1 MKILLTGVTG
11 YVGGRLLPVLS
22 DKGHHIYCIVRDK
35 QRFPAKYKDHP
46 EITVIEGDFLLNK
59 GMDAIPSDID
69 VSYYLIHSMS
79 GSVSHFDEDELIS
92 ARNFR
97 DAINKTSCKQVIY
110 LSGFEH
116 GDDLSRHLSSR
127 KNTRLELK
135 QGNYALTVF
144 HAGIIIGSGSAS
156 FEIIRDL
163 VEKLPVMGIPPFMK
177 KKCQPIA
184 IRDILFYLSEA
195 ILSEACMNK
204 DFDIGGPDILSYEEM
219 LRKVAQ
225 IRHLRRRIFIIPFIR
240 TRLCANWLYFVTSTS
255 YYLALNLSESM
266 RHDSV
271 CEENSIQAILPHKLL
286 SYDMAV
292 KLAYAR
298 IESDNV
304 LTGWRDSFS
313 SSQIDWHIADHIQVP
328 SHGVFKHIQETVIT
342 IPEAV
347 AANHIWRIGGS
358 KGWLYANW
366 LWKARGILDLLG
378 RGVGLSRGRTHR
390 EELSAGDALDFWRVL
405 IADKTKKYLLLYAEM
420 IMPGEGWLE
429 FRILQKKNQSI
440 LRIEATMRPRGVS
453 GRIYWY
459 STLPFHKQIFRR
471 MGEEIAQTFWE
482 NQTQV

>member
-11 YVGGRLLPVLS
+11 YVGGRLLPVLL
-22 DKGHHIYCIVRDK
+22 DKGHKVSCMVRDQ
-35 QRFPAKYKDHP
+35 QRFPAQYKDNP
-46 EITVIEGDFLLNK
+46 AIEVIEGDFLLNK
-59 GMDAIPSDID
+59 GTDAIPADID
-69 VSYYLIHSMS
+69 VAYYLIHSMA
-79 GSVSHFDEDELIS
+79 GSVTHFDEDELVA

-97 DAINKTSCKQVIY
+97 EAINKTSCKQVVY

-116 GDDLSRHLSSR
+116 GNELSRHLSSR

-135 QGNYALTVF
+135 QGSYALTVF

-184 IRDILFYLSEA
+184 IRDILFYLSESL
-195 ILSEACMNK
+195 LSESCFNK

-219 LRKVAQ
+219 LRKVAS
-225 IRHLRRRIFIIPFIR
+225 IRQLKRRLFVVPFIR

-255 YYLALNLSESM
+255 YFLALNLSESM
-266 RHDSV
+266 SHDSV
-271 CEENSIQAILPHKLL
+271 CEENSIESIFPRKLL

-313 SSQIDWHIADHIQVP
+313 SSKIDWHIADHIHVP
-328 SHGVFKHIQETVIT
+328 SFGVFKHIQETPVT
-342 IPEAV
+342 IPDAV
-347 AANHIWRIGGS
+347 ALNHIWKIGGS

-366 LWKARGILDLLG
+366 LWRARGILDLLG

-390 EELSAGDALDFWRVL
+390 EELSVGDALDFWRVL
-405 IADKTKKYLLLYAEM
+405 VADKGGKYLLLYAEM

-429 FRILQKKNQSI
+429 FRIVKKNEASI
-440 LRIEATMRPRGVS
+440 LRIEATMRPRGIS
-453 GRIYWY
+453 GRLYWY
-459 STLPFHKQIFRR
+459 STLPFHKQIFKR
-471 MGEEIAQTFWE
+471 MGEEIAQSFWDK
-482 NQTQV
+482 

>member
-22 DKGHHIYCIVRDK
+22 DKGHQVCCIVRDK

-46 EITVIEGDFLLNK
+46 AITVIEGDFLTNQGLDK
-59 GMDAIPSDID
+59 IPDDID
-69 VSYYLIHSMS
+69 VAYYLIHSMS

-97 DAINKTSCKQVIY
+97 ETISKTSCKQVIY

-116 GDDLSRHLSSR
+116 NEDLSRHLSSR

-135 QGNYALTVF
+135 QGKYALTVF

-177 KKCQPIA
+177 KRCQPIA
-184 IRDILFYLSEA
+184 IRDILFYLAEC
-195 ILSEACMNK
+195 ILVEACMNK
-204 DFDIGGPDILSYEEM
+204 DFDVGGPDILTYEDM
-219 LRKVAQ
+219 LRRVAY
-225 IRHLRRRIFIIPFIR
+225 IRKLKRKIFIVPFIR

-266 RHDSV
+266 RNDSV
-271 CEENSIQAILPHKLL
+271 CKENSIRNILPHALL
-286 SYDMAV
+286 SYDKAV
-292 KLAYAR
+292 KLAYSR
-298 IESDNV
+298 IEADNV

-313 SSQIDWHIADHIQVP
+313 SSQIDWHISDHIHVP
-328 SHGVFKHIQETVIT
+328 SHGVFRYVSETLIT
-342 IPEAV
+342 IPV
-347 AANHIWRIGGS
+347 PIVIKHIWTIGGS

-366 LWKARGILDLLG
+366 LWKVRGILDLLG
-378 RGVGLSRGRTHR
+378 RGVGLSRGRTHQA
-390 EELSAGDALDFWRVL
+390 ELAAGDALDFWRVL
-405 IADKTKKYLLLYAEM
+405 IADKERMYLLLYAEM

-429 FRILQKKNQSI
+429 FRIINKKDQSY
-440 LRIEATMRPRGVS
+440 LHIEATMRPRGIS
-453 GRIYWY
+453 GRLYWY
-459 STLPFHKQIFRR
+459 FTYPFHDQIFKR
-471 MGEEIAQTFWE
+471 MGEELAQSFWE
-482 NQTQV
+482 NQTHI